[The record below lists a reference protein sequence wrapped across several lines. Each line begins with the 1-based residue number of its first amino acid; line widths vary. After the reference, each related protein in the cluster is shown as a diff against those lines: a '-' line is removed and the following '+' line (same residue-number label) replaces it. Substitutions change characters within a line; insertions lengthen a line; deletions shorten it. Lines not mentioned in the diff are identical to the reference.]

1 MNNQIGMKPTA
12 SVASKIRHALEQ
24 RGLTQAEVTRIT
36 GLSQPQVSRRL
47 AGERRWQV
55 DELVALSRAWGVSVD
70 ELIGGPGREE
80 AAS

>member
-1 MNNQIGMKPTA
+1 MSQA
-12 SVASKIRHALEQ
+12 E
-24 RGLTQAEVTRIT
+24 LTQADVARVA

-70 ELIGGPGREE
+70 ELIGSGPGREE